1 VMGIPLLR
9 GRFFNQYDSPSS
21 APVTII
27 SQAMAR
33 QYFSNQDPLG
43 QRLTFGFPLAPN
55 ANREIVGVVGDV
67 RDVALNKNPGP
78 MMYVPFVQAP
88 LWGAIIITRTGLTPS
103 EVAATIRAEVAKID
117 KDLPVTDIAAMP
129 DIFYASVAQP
139 RFRTLLIGLF
149 GLLALILAAAGIF
162 GVISYSVSRRT
173 HEIGIRIALGA
184 APANVLRLIFGESA
198 ILVLLGLALG
208 IPAALA
214 LSRFLASQ
222 LFQVRPAD
230 PLTFVSVAALLALV
244 AFAASY
250 VPTRRAM
257 RVDPMVALRH
267 E

>member
-1 VMGIPLLR
+1 
-9 GRFFNQYDSPSS
+9 
-21 APVTII
+21 
-27 SQAMAR
+27 
-33 QYFSNQDPLG
+33 
-43 QRLTFGFPLAPN
+43 
-55 ANREIVGVVGDV
+55 
-67 RDVALNKNPGP
+67 
-78 MMYVPFVQAP
+78 
-88 LWGAIIITRTGLTPS
+88 
-103 EVAATIRAEVAKID
+103 
-117 KDLPVTDIAAMP
+117 
-129 DIFYASVAQP
+129 
-139 RFRTLLIGLF
+139 LIGLF